1 MEKDRSRFRIEY
13 APKTEDQIKRLPK
26 NIRDRIKIAIE
37 SRLTIAPNDY
47 GKPLTKEW
55 KEHRRLRVGDYRV
68 IYKVF
73 EDRVIV
79 FIVDIDHRKD
89 IYSK

>member
-1 MEKDRSRFRIEY
+1 MFIIELSD
-13 APKTEDQIKRLPK
+13 KVRNDQLPNLPK
-26 NIRDRIKIAIE
+26 AIRQRILIAINE
-37 SRLTIAPNDY
+37 RLTTNPSEY

-73 EDRVIV
+73 EEKVVV
-79 FIVDIDHRKD
+79 FIVEVDHRKD
-89 IYSK
+89 IYQ